1 MTGARQ
7 YSPGNVNK
15 RWVKPAPVAGRERP
29 LLSRGAGQEA
39 RTASTWL
46 GALSTC
52 VQGGLAKSRRW
63 RNGGVRAGAAE
74 ATEERGPLS
83 ARPPPR
89 RTAGRGPQ
97 ALGSARSPLP
107 GWRTSAGAGEA
118 RPQAAA
124 PPLARSL
131 ALPLRRRRGDSAEL
145 SECARAAH
153 RAPRREK
160 EPEWTGSERAVG
172 RELAG
177 ERRGWRGAG
186 AAGGGGSAH
195 RTGSGLLP
203 LL

>member
-1 MTGARQ
+1 MCPQGHRKLPRAEEIMTGARQ

-52 VQGGLAKSRRW
+52 VLGGLAKSRRW
-63 RNGGVRAGAAE
+63 KNGGVRAGAAA

-145 SECARAAH
+145 SECALG
-153 RAPRREK
+153 RR
-160 EPEWTGSERAVG
+160 TERPGG
-172 RELAG
+172 RRSRSGPARNARLAG
-177 ERRGWRGAG
+177 
-186 AAGGGGSAH
+186 S
-195 RTGSGLLP
+195 
-203 LL
+203 